1 MAEWLLKNR
10 IKDVTKDTLIRN
22 IRKAIKSNKKYH
34 GFEFIYNK
42 DY

>member
-34 GFEFIYNK
+34 DFEFIYNK

>member
-1 MAEWLLKNR
+1 MATWLLKNR

-22 IRKAIKSNKKYH
+22 IRKAIKGNKEYH